1 MFDVIKQSIF
11 AGLGLASLARDKA
24 EELATEI
31 SRRASLSEKDAT
43 EFVAEFMRRRDE
55 AQRDL
60 QTEIDHRIDHAFI
73 QLGIVKAGIKKA
85 SEEGSREFKV
95 FIDSQIEEAI
105 RRAGIASAEDVQSL
119 TARIERLEH
128 HLTSG
133 QSKSH

>member
-73 QLGIVKAGIKKA
+73 QLGIV
-85 SEEGSREFKV
+85 
-95 FIDSQIEEAI
+95 
-105 RRAGIASAEDVQSL
+105 
-119 TARIERLEH
+119 
-128 HLTSG
+128 
-133 QSKSH
+133 